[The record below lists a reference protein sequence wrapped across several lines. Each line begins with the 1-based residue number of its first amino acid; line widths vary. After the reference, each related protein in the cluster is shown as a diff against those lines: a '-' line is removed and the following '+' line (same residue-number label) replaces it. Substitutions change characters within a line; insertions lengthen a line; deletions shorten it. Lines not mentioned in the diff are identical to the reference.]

1 MYYVKI
7 DGEVSIFF
15 YITYGTIQGL
25 ILGPI
30 LYAIYVSPLFD
41 ITNLLNFADDNF
53 ALTWNKNIKNT
64 IALMSVKLQLITSWL
79 TDTGLKVRAKLS
91 YAYFTKKIPP

>member
-1 MYYVKI
+1 MFYVEI
-7 DGEVSIFF
+7 DGEVLKFF
-15 YITYGTIQGL
+15 EINHGTIRS